1 MGCAPSKH
9 DFGKKSKG
17 TRKTELEIGC
27 PTDFHRS
34 SLSYPSALCV
44 NCDLPS
50 RTLLASL
57 GNKDTSQCCH
67 CDGGDK
73 ILNVKLDF
81 KPLSPVASDTTL
93 THVSK
98 KDLPTAYN
106 FPFGFSHTNRGY
118 GEDCACPFDSYYGE
132 YYDDNDSERSH
143 KRYASF
149 SSSTWRVE
157 ERVSVTPQEVV
168 SCSRS
173 NSYASSDCL
182 GSKFDSPGHAETE
195 PFNDDTASTL
205 RSDSVGSKSRNRR
218 MKLLPFEMFNQS
230 SPDLLAAANARKS
243 QRASKDQVKAIRIRE
258 SKSTN
263 WI

>member
-9 DFGKKSKG
+9 DFGKKLKG
-17 TRKTELEIGC
+17 GRKTELEIGC

-57 GNKDTSQCCH
+57 GNKDTSLCCN
-67 CDGGDK
+67 CDGGDQ

-81 KPLSPVASDTTL
+81 KPLSPIASDATL
-93 THVSK
+93 TVSK
-98 KDLPTAYN
+98 RDLPTAYN
-106 FPFGFSHTNRGY
+106 FPFGFSHANRGY

-132 YYDDNDSERSH
+132 YDDDNDSERSH

-149 SSSTWRVE
+149 SSSTWKVE

-173 NSYASSDCL
+173 NSYASSECL
-182 GSKFDSPGHAETE
+182 GSKFESSRHAETE
-195 PFNDDTASTL
+195 PFIDDTASTL
-205 RSDSVGSKSRNRR
+205 RSDSVGSKFRNRR
-218 MKLLPFEMFNQS
+218 KKLPFETFNQS
-230 SPDLLAAANARKS
+230 SPDLLAASARKS
-243 QRASKDQVKAIRIRE
+243 QRVSKDQVKVIRIRG